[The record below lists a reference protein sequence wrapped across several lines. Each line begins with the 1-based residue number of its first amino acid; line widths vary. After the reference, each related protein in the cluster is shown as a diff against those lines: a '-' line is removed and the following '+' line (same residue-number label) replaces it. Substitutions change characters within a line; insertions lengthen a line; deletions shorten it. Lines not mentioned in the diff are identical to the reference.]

1 MGLSFHS
8 SIGEFSTNVSP
19 CKFIIFP
26 SFVLQIVDYTR
37 VSKKEANSKMFVP
50 SISHSQFLKHQ
61 LGWFLGTVDV
71 RKGSELEAECSLK
84 FFEWSDV
91 QSKYRLGAQVCSKV
105 FALSVHF
112 STAGSGG

>member
-1 MGLSFHS
+1 M
-8 SIGEFSTNVSP
+8 
-19 CKFIIFP
+19 
-26 SFVLQIVDYTR
+26 QIVDYTR

-91 QSKYRLGAQVCSKV
+91 QSKYRLGAQVCLLLRVHVVWFFVRQEHVVLWQFSV
-105 FALSVHF
+105 QSCVRCSLSILISIYF
-112 STAGSGG
+112 DL

>member
-1 MGLSFHS
+1 MEPRSQWLVCNGYP
-8 SIGEFSTNVSP
+8 GQ
-19 CKFIIFP
+19 
-26 SFVLQIVDYTR
+26 LQAFDRNTQALAHAYSIVDYTR

-91 QSKYRLGAQVCSKV
+91 QSKYRLGAQVRV
-105 FALSVHF
+105 FCFLF
-112 STAGSGG
+112 C

>member
-1 MGLSFHS
+1 M
-8 SIGEFSTNVSP
+8 
-19 CKFIIFP
+19 
-26 SFVLQIVDYTR
+26 
-37 VSKKEANSKMFVP
+37 SKKEANSKMFVP

-105 FALSVHF
+105 FALTVHF
-112 STAGSGG
+112 LRQEVALETRLVSLLQHYFFLSCLPFFFFFL